1 MGRRA
6 TVDREELFDAANR
19 LVLEG
24 KEVSATE
31 LREMLGGGSFNTIYK
46 FLNEWRAGQPS
57 EPPPS
62 PDQIP
67 ALVQTAFLNTWRVA
81 TQEADRLLDEAKEKA
96 AEEVRE
102 AQKQFAD
109 ALKSIE
115 KLEADSEADAREI
128 ESLKGRTGELE
139 AELKD
144 AQGKVAGL
152 AATVEQ
158 VKQQL
163 EKVEKEKASDRKER
177 DDAMKQAAELRGQL
191 EAIKAQNAELLS
203 RLDKKQEKKS

>member
-6 TVDREELFDAANR
+6 TVDREELFDAANK

-115 KLEADSEADAREI
+115 KLEADSEADTREI
-128 ESLKGRTGELE
+128 ESLKGRAGELE
-139 AELKD
+139 SELKD

-177 DDAMKQAAELRGQL
+177 DDAIKQAAELRGQL
-191 EAIKAQNAELLS
+191 EAMKAQNAELLS
-203 RLDKKQEKKS
+203 RLEKKQEKKS